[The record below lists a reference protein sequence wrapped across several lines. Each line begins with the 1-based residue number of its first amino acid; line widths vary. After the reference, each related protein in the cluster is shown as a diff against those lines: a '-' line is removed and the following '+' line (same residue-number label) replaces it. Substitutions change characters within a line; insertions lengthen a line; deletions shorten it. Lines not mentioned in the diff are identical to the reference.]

1 MPQQGAC
8 DGMRKEVWKVQKKED
23 RAGDY
28 TDSLAS
34 VDSASTGKLGSG
46 SSGEGIIGEGD
57 CVGEAE
63 GV

>member
-1 MPQQGAC
+1 
-8 DGMRKEVWKVQKKED
+8 MRKEVWKVQKKED